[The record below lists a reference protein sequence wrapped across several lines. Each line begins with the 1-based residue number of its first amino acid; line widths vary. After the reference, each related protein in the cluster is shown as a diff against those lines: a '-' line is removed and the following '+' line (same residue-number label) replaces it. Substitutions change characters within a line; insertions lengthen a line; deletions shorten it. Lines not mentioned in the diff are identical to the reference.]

1 LGFKFLSQCQH
12 ISSRRGFYNLR
23 TTRPKTKN
31 ISHHYI
37 SIMAGYFCPST
48 TELDPAV
55 FNDVCVAHNNED
67 TQANWN
73 MTQAAFKTCCSP
85 NNYAFTDDFCYFY
98 CNITAPLDTVMFGN
112 CLADAVPANWD
123 WSQFDWDCYPLAWET
138 ASDTRPGDI
147 ATTWTYPDNT
157 WTDTITLSNGVVTT
171 ATITDNYWGTPLTAM
186 TTSSAKVSSK
196 ATGPTATKTTASTV
210 TKSTSS
216 SAALT
221 SSTKPSGAGFGVQLS
236 CGAVALIALSV
247 LTLVF

>member
-23 TTRPKTKN
+23 TTSPKTKN
-31 ISHHYI
+31 ISHHYT

-171 ATITDNYWGTPLTAM
+171 ATITDNYWGTPLTAI
-186 TTSSAKVSSK
+186 SSAKVSSK
-196 ATGPTATKTTASTV
+196 ATGPTATKTTASTG

-216 SAALT
+216 SAAPA
-221 SSTKPSGAGFGVQLS
+221 SSTKPSGAGFGVQLP